1 MLVALVGCV
10 QLFAPPWTVAHRAP
24 LSMEFSRQEHWSGQ
38 PFLPPG
44 NLPDPGIEPGSPTL
58 QADCSPFEPPGK
70 TRGPEEEPNKS
81 VKSNW
86 QQWDKPVASVVL
98 RWIKDLV
105 SVDVAI
111 QV

>member
-58 QADCSPFEPPGK
+58 QADSSPFEPPGK

-81 VKSNW
+81 MKSNW